1 MPLRNWTRTTSF
13 KLVGLYVVIFSA
25 SVLLLA
31 GLTYYV
37 ATTALDQQIRMR
49 IEAESDALR
58 GEYNSGGIHQLLGAV
73 EERRRGRLRDGL
85 VYAIFDANGHR
96 QFGSLPITPTA
107 DGWTEVRGPPDGDEP
122 EGQTER
128 LAVLSA
134 RLPGGEWVLVADDIG
149 RVAILGQVVLR
160 AFGFV
165 ALLSVT
171 MAIVGG
177 IVLSLGF
184 LRQIDAIANTAEA
197 IIAGDMRR
205 RMPLRRGGDELD
217 RLAATLNRMLDRIN
231 DLMESLRQVSNDI
244 AHDLRTPLGRLRQGL
259 DEIRRKPRSIAEYE
273 QAIDQA
279 VKESDAILETFGALL
294 RIAQIE
300 SGMRMSGFGIVDLS
314 DLVEHV
320 YETYRPVADDAGMTL
335 ALELEPGIR
344 IEGDRELLAQMLIN
358 LIENA
363 IAHTGAGT
371 KIALSLTRDGEC
383 ARLRV
388 SDNGPGVPPNE
399 LRNIYKRFYRLEGS
413 RTSPGSGLGL
423 SLVDAIANLHR
434 FRLVTA
440 LNGPGLSIAAAF
452 KPLGDA
458 PAGKSATDG

>member
-1 MPLRNWTRTTSF
+1 MPLRNWIKTTSF
-13 KLVGLYVVIFSA
+13 RLVALYVVIFTA
-25 SVLLLA
+25 SVVVLA

-37 ATTALDQQIRMR
+37 ATSALDKQIRMR

-58 GEYNSGGIHQLLGAV
+58 GEFGSGGLRQLLAAV

-85 VYAIFDANGHR
+85 VYTVFDSQGHR
-96 QFGSLPITPTA
+96 QFGTLPIAATVK
-107 DGWTEVRGPPDGDEP
+107 GWTEVRGPPDGDEP

-128 LAVLSA
+128 LAVLSV
-134 RLPGGEWVLVADDIG
+134 RLPGGEWILVADDIG
-149 RVAILGQVVLR
+149 RVAVLGQVVLR

-165 ALLSVT
+165 AVLSVT
-171 MAIVGG
+171 IAVIGG

-184 LRQIDAIANTAEA
+184 LRQVDAIANTAEA

-231 DLMESLRQVSNDI
+231 DLMEALRQVSNDI
-244 AHDLRTPLGRLRQGL
+244 AHDLRTPLGRLRQSL
-259 DEIRRKPRSIAEYE
+259 EEIRRGSHTTAEYE
-273 QAIDQA
+273 QTIDQA
-279 VKESDAILETFGALL
+279 IKESDSILETFSALL

-300 SGMRMSGFGIVDLS
+300 SGVRMSGFGVVDLS
-314 DLVEHV
+314 DLVGHV

-335 ALELEPGIR
+335 SMNLQPGVH

-371 KIALSLTRDGEC
+371 QITLALTRDNEC
-383 ARLRV
+383 ARLCV
-388 SDNGPGVPPNE
+388 SDNGPGVPAGE
-399 LRNIYKRFYRLEGS
+399 LRNIFKRFYRLEGS

-434 FRLVTA
+434 FRLRA
-440 LNGPGLSIAAAF
+440 AADGPGLSITAEF
-452 KPLGDA
+452 KPLL
-458 PAGKSATDG
+458 DGVAIVQ